1 MAKINQTYYC
11 AHLKAD
17 LALKRFHAG
26 MYVRMLLEPAG
37 RGKRLAALG
46 TGVRPGARV
55 IGPDVPLQV
64 TGVTEH
70 LGTGLA
76 RELAAVGQSK
86 VPDQA
91 RLPAVRLRA
100 QLAPVL
106 VGLVVV
112 TGYQVI
118 VEPGQVKK

>member
-1 MAKINQTYYC
+1 V
-11 AHLKAD
+11 
-17 LALKRFHAG
+17 
-26 MYVRMLLEPAG
+26 YVRVLLESAG
-37 RGKRLAALG
+37 RGERLAALG

-64 TGVTEH
+64 AGVAEH

-76 RELAAVGQSK
+76 SELSAVGQSQ

-106 VGLVVV
+106 AGLVVV

-118 VEPGQVKK
+118 VEPADTTEKRY